1 MKRYVITGASG
12 HVGFRIADQL
22 LERNVNVKVIA
33 RNREKLIPLV
43 AKGARELT
51 GSLTDTAFLTEAF
64 DRADAVFTM
73 IPPDLYAENVRDM
86 QTRIGVS
93 IAEAIR
99 KAGVMWVVNLSSQG
113 AHLLRGTGPI
123 AGLHEQE
130 ERLNAIPEVNVVH
143 LRPTFFMENLESTM
157 GLIKDQG
164 IMGTPLNAEMKI
176 PVIAAQDIA
185 SAAVEWLSELRF
197 KDNSVCDLL
206 GQRDLSMIE
215 MTAIIGKAIGKP
227 GLRYVQF
234 TYEAAKNA
242 MVAMGLSVDMAR
254 LFIEMYEAFN
264 EGRIMK
270 GLTRTI
276 ENTTDTSFEE
286 YALEFARIYS
296 KKTSGGK
303 EADASGNDPNPSRGE
318 KSPLAWWH
326 QLHLKRKVA

>member
-1 MKRYVITGASG
+1 
-12 HVGFRIADQL
+12 
-22 LERNVNVKVIA
+22 
-33 RNREKLIPLV
+33 
-43 AKGARELT
+43 
-51 GSLTDTAFLTEAF
+51 
-64 DRADAVFTM
+64 M

-227 GLRYVQF
+227 G
-234 TYEAAKNA
+234 
-242 MVAMGLSVDMAR
+242 AR
-254 LFIEMYEAFN
+254 
-264 EGRIMK
+264 
-270 GLTRTI
+270 
-276 ENTTDTSFEE
+276 
-286 YALEFARIYS
+286 
-296 KKTSGGK
+296 
-303 EADASGNDPNPSRGE
+303 
-318 KSPLAWWH
+318 
-326 QLHLKRKVA
+326 

>member
-1 MKRYVITGASG
+1 MKKYVITGASG

-22 LERNVNVKVIA
+22 LDRDANVKVIA

-43 AKGARELT
+43 AKGARAMT
-51 GSLTDTAFLTEAF
+51 GSLMDTAFLAEAF

-99 KAGVMWVVNLSSQG
+99 KTGVKWVVNLSSQG

-143 LRPTFFMENLESTM
+143 LRPTFFMENLESNIP
-157 GLIKDQG
+157 LIRNQG
-164 IMGTPLNAEMKI
+164 IMGSPLNAEMKI
-176 PVIAAQDIA
+176 PVIATQDIA
-185 SAAVEWLSELRF
+185 RAAVEWLSELRF
-197 KDNSVCDLL
+197 KDKSVCDLL
-206 GQRDLSMIE
+206 GQRDLSVIE
-215 MTAIIGKAIGKP
+215 MTGIIGKAIGKP
-227 GLRYVQF
+227 GLGYVQF
-234 TYEAAKNA
+234 TYEAARNA
-242 MVAMGLSVDMAR
+242 MLAMKLSPDMAR

-264 EGRIMK
+264 EGRITK
-270 GLTRTI
+270 GLIRTI
-276 ENTTDTSFEE
+276 ENTTDTAFED
-286 YALEFARIYS
+286 YAEEFARIYS
-296 KKTSGGK
+296 NKTSEGK
-303 EADASGNDPNPSRGE
+303 EADVSRKDPSPSRGE